1 MGAQGNTIGQCERS
15 VLRWFGHVERMSVD
29 RVYGSQNLGNSQGE
43 VGFYGNTGQRG
54 TSGQESLGKFGGS
67 QLGSRGN
74 QAGSGYYGDLAGV
87 KKGYNV
93 ANGYGGE
100 QSYNKNGQA
109 VQGVGAKGGHRK
121 GHQTSGFTNS
131 YHKDETGKTSNF
143 FDDGLDEGTHYDY
156 GKTGGEFRDGAGNA
170 YRGGQ
175 EDGTYLSNQQGRQ
188 GNFDSAAGYNDE
200 QGQKGLFGRGQFY
213 NDQAKYGLD
222 KGGKRYGE
230 NAYGGQQQ
238 RAGNFYD
245 KAGGTFGE
253 NVAHDGY
260 GGGQHFGGYEVPLTG
275 YGYYDAKASN
285 LQPVDYYPDGARSY
299 GALYSRHGEKAPYVT
314 AVPYNHY
321 GDEAAYTSGDGVARK
336 GIGLATFVE
345 PITYVGDKESD
356 ISYVGRWVFWCKK
369 EQLMTVEVSS
379 GYNNPVLDL
388 EAASSHSSQALDL
401 KVASGHSNPALD
413 LEAASSHHRP
423 PPLLELDTSSY
434 VLCIPFGN
442 IHNPPQKFKDPQRR
456 VFIPGTDIDVNIIEY
471 DRSVTTHL
479 LNPNLYTIELTH
491 GGYTWTIKKRYS
503 HIQTLH
509 QQLKMYRT
517 SLSIPFPTKAHREH
531 RISFRHDTPAGTK
544 KRHKAALPRFPNK
557 PDSLVLYEN
566 IDHRIMQL
574 ESYLRNL
581 LKIKMYR
588 NHPETLNFLEVSHLS
603 FVSGLGA
610 KGKEGMVQKKSGSTQ
625 PGRAGCNLCG
635 LWNNILCIRCS
646 YICNDLCG
654 KWHQRWFFIK
664 DTFMGYITPKDGR
677 VKCVMLF
684 DLGFEVSSG
693 MYATGLHHG
702 LQLVNLTR
710 HLQIKCWTRRKRKE
724 WLAFIKDV
732 ATGSARDF
740 THRNRHNSFA
750 PERLRTDAAWFVDG
764 CSYMS
769 AVADALDAAK
779 EEIFIA
785 DWWLSPEIYLK
796 RPITDEDSDF
806 WRLDK
811 VLARKA
817 EAGVKVFV
825 MLYKEV
831 EIALGIN
838 SYYSKQ
844 RLVNSHP
851 NIKVLRHPDHAKAGV
866 FLWAHH
872 EKIVVVDQ
880 TYAFLGGLDLCYGR
894 WDDHEHRLTDI
905 GSGSQTLGLFPPL
918 RRKQTSSHPL
928 AGSTP
933 SVLRHLAVAGNT
945 IGGSMLHTSQN
956 NLAVVPVEE
965 PTVFVPKHA
974 HFKAQTSSNLIRSER
989 DQAAADSFGNMAEH
1003 VKGNTPPPERRLIDR
1018 MTQRRTLDYWI
1029 GRTPHAE
1036 DSEDEDYIHIGSAI
1050 KSPTFKENLME
1061 MVRELRERKTRWI
1074 PSFHKSPDN
1083 DEALPTSEGTTASPN
1098 PANLSNGTKEV
1109 SAVVDRSNNPPII
1122 ISSSETDLNSNKGIA
1137 QEKQEDW
1144 REGEER
1150 ESKGAG
1156 DITGLPKGE
1165 THVPGFSA
1173 ALPKYWIGKD
1183 YTNFIV
1189 KDFNNLDS
1197 PYQGIDCLQ

>member
-1 MGAQGNTIGQCERS
+1 
-15 VLRWFGHVERMSVD
+15 MS
-29 RVYGSQNLGNSQGE
+29 
-43 VGFYGNTGQRG
+43 
-54 TSGQESLGKFGGS
+54 
-67 QLGSRGN
+67 
-74 QAGSGYYGDLAGV
+74 LA
-87 KKGYNV
+87 
-93 ANGYGGE
+93 
-100 QSYNKNGQA
+100 
-109 VQGVGAKGGHRK
+109 
-121 GHQTSGFTNS
+121 
-131 YHKDETGKTSNF
+131 
-143 FDDGLDEGTHYDY
+143 
-156 GKTGGEFRDGAGNA
+156 
-170 YRGGQ
+170 
-175 EDGTYLSNQQGRQ
+175 
-188 GNFDSAAGYNDE
+188 
-200 QGQKGLFGRGQFY
+200 
-213 NDQAKYGLD
+213 
-222 KGGKRYGE
+222 
-230 NAYGGQQQ
+230 
-238 RAGNFYD
+238 
-245 KAGGTFGE
+245 
-253 NVAHDGY
+253 
-260 GGGQHFGGYEVPLTG
+260 
-275 YGYYDAKASN
+275 
-285 LQPVDYYPDGARSY
+285 
-299 GALYSRHGEKAPYVT
+299 
-314 AVPYNHY
+314 
-321 GDEAAYTSGDGVARK
+321 
-336 GIGLATFVE
+336 
-345 PITYVGDKESD
+345 
-356 ISYVGRWVFWCKK
+356 
-369 EQLMTVEVSS
+369 
-379 GYNNPVLDL
+379 
-388 EAASSHSSQALDL
+388 
-401 KVASGHSNPALD
+401 
-413 LEAASSHHRP
+413 
-423 PPLLELDTSSY
+423 Y

-442 IHNPPQKFKDPQRR
+442 IHNPPHKFKDPQRR

-479 LNPNLYTIELTH
+479 LNPNLTDARRPEVYEFLGRYTIELMH
-491 GGYTWTIKKRYS
+491 GGYTWTIKK
-503 HIQTLH
+503 
-509 QQLKMYRT
+509 
-517 SLSIPFPTKAHREH
+517 
-531 RISFRHDTPAGTK
+531 
-544 KRHKAALPRFPNK
+544 RFPNK

-732 ATGSARDF
+732 TTGSARDF

-796 RPITDEDSDF
+796 RPITDEDGDF

-989 DQAAADSFGNMAEH
+989 DQTAADKLGNMAEH

-1050 KSPTFKENLME
+1050 KSPTLKENFME

-1083 DEALPTSEGTTASPN
+1083 DEALPTSGGTAESPN

-1109 SAVVDRSNNPPII
+1109 SVVVDRSNNPPII
-1122 ISSSETDLNSNKGIA
+1122 ISSSETDVNSNKGIA
-1137 QEKQEDW
+1137 GGQLDKEKQEEW
-1144 REGEER
+1144 REGEK
-1150 ESKGAG
+1150 ESRAAG
-1156 DITGLPKGE
+1156 DSTGLPKGV
-1165 THVPGFSA
+1165 TPIPGLST
-1173 ALPKYWIGKD
+1173 ALPKYWLGKD

-1197 PYQGIDCLQ
+1197 PYQDLVDRNMTPRMPWHDMGVMVQGAAARDVARHFIHRWNAIKLEKAKVSASYPHLLPKSYEDVKDGRELDIRPVIEALLINKVDCQVLRSVSSWSAGFLDPDIWEESIHEAYIDTITRAKHYIYIENQFFITLGMHGVGVRNQIGEALFKRIIREGSVFRVYVVMPLLPGFEGEVGSPSGTALHAITHWNYASISRGKNSILNRLKQYGVPNPSDYISFYGLRTHSILDGDLVTELIYVHSKLLIADDVTAICGSANINDRSMLGRRDSEIAVIIHDCQFDEGVMNGSVYQSGRFVGGLRRHLFREHLGLLIASATAEDASEDAPDISDPVSTYFYRDVWMKTAKSNTNIYEQVFRCIPTDQATDFQALRKYQCEDSTCYTDPPLASKMLEKVKGHLVNLPLHFLENEVLTPNPSSVQGMMPTSLWT